1 MTVEAITHSPAG
13 TTAARGG
20 FAAPLV
26 AAAVAAAAALTGALA
41 VPSAGVDVE
50 SSLTRFAWPAL
61 VAVLAALFA
70 GIAVVFAG
78 RGASA
83 AGRPAASADGHM
95 LFDNTAG
102 SSSGAG
108 TRLLASQ
115 VVPVWQRQLEASRA
129 EAEQGLG
136 GLLESFNQ
144 LSNGLAAAIAVAD
157 QGQQNH
163 LGAGAADEIVERRQ
177 DLIEQMLAPAQALR
191 EFRGEVQAELVALA
205 ELLVVLRRTGK
216 DLDTLGRHARLVAM
230 NASIEANRAGQSQAG
245 FGAVAREVLGLAT
258 ETGGNAQRLLER
270 LSEAEGRLGALR
282 SRLELDTGNAET
294 LTMELQQR
302 ARAIVVAIVG
312 DMGDALAGS
321 RELRETSQQLQGA
334 LDGVFVGFQFQD
346 RFSQMLG
353 SVLADMTRFVD
364 WLGEG
369 RSATHTDAVAWLKR
383 LDESYT
389 MEQQRSHH
397 HGTSH
402 VGNSPA
408 VEFF

>member
-1 MTVEAITHSPAG
+1 
-13 TTAARGG
+13 
-20 FAAPLV
+20 
-26 AAAVAAAAALTGALA
+26 
-41 VPSAGVDVE
+41 
-50 SSLTRFAWPAL
+50 
-61 VAVLAALFA
+61 
-70 GIAVVFAG
+70 
-78 RGASA
+78 
-83 AGRPAASADGHM
+83 
-95 LFDNTAG
+95 LFDNAAPGAG
-102 SSSGAG
+102 GAG

-136 GLLESFNQ
+136 GLLESFNE
-144 LSNGLAAAIAVAD
+144 LSNGLAAAIAAAE
-157 QGQQNH
+157 QGQQNQ
-163 LGAGAADEIVERRQ
+163 LGAGAADEIVARRQ
-177 DLIEQMLAPAQALR
+177 DLVEQMLAPAQALR
-191 EFRGEVQAELVALA
+191 AFRGEVQAELVALA
-205 ELLVVLRRTGK
+205 ELLVAFRRTGK

-258 ETGGNAQRLLER
+258 DTAGHAQRLLER
-270 LSEAEGRLGALR
+270 LGDAERRLGALR

-302 ARAIVVAIVG
+302 ARAIVVALVG

-321 RELRETSQQLQGA
+321 RELRDTSRQLQGA
-334 LDGVFVGFQFQD
+334 LEGVFVGFQFQD

-369 RSATHTDAVAWLKR
+369 RAASHADAVAWLKR

-397 HGTSH
+397 HGTTH
-402 VGNSPA
+402 VGASAA